1 MGLGDFFKKT
11 FGKQACTL
19 CGNECGVMHR
29 TKIKGGEFVCND
41 CKRKCSMFVRLSE
54 MTKEEVSE
62 HIEYM
67 KRQEKLYQTC
77 FVEYSQ

>member
-41 CKRKCSMFVRLSE
+41 CKRKCSMFVRLCN
-54 MTKEEVSE
+54 TLLNHTQV
-62 HIEYM
+62 
-67 KRQEKLYQTC
+67 KRM
-77 FVEYSQ
+77 